1 MRREAAHFFLFLI
14 GGWGWKVKLEKKGGG
29 KRKKGDSRGAGPCGG
44 GGPVSHTQETDCYR
58 RWDGAHTH
66 MYPAHSTST
75 SRSSRMISLQHSSAA
90 ATTQIVVLFIIFLG
104 RPVDSLGSCK
114 EAGLCCTGRDASCVV
129 QKTPQNAIIEDLRD
143 TPCYCDHACLKLN
156 DCCPDYRQ
164 TCGGSTT
171 IYLSYCLI
179 FSRFL
184 LTCEILGE
192 NRGHNGSLAQNSSPL
207 NHFRTAEMSVAAAG
221 Y

>member
-1 MRREAAHFFLFLI
+1 MRREAAHFFFLFFSYRWM
-14 GGWGWKVKLEKKGGG
+14 GLESQTREKG
-29 KRKKGDSRGAGPCGG
+29 RRQAKKGDSRGAGPCGG
-44 GGPVSHTQETDCYR
+44 GGPVSHTQETDY
-58 RWDGAHTH
+58 ATAVETVHTHTH

-90 ATTQIVVLFIIFLG
+90 AATQVVVLFIIFLG

-171 IYLSYCLI
+171 IYLSYCPI
-179 FSRFL
+179 FSRF
-184 LTCEILGE
+184 
-192 NRGHNGSLAQNSSPL
+192 
-207 NHFRTAEMSVAAAG
+207 